1 MIRDGL
7 NYVLGQLDFIE
18 KRDKKNKNSEIIFNK
33 TEVKQMQRLNDCTYR
48 LKKDGIHEIRYRR
61 GGVEKSFSSKNLK
74 TAKQKAISFLKDLDR
89 GLIPQKNTP
98 MFNEFA
104 KDFMEIFKKPNVRD
118 KTYSVYESRLRIHI
132 FPYTEG
138 KQIESI
144 TTKDLQI
151 IINRIAEEKKK
162 RTLEDV
168 IILLR
173 QIFTYALNNEII
185 RKNPVDGVQVRK
197 HYRTHGQ
204 ALSREDEKILLDKF
218 KGHKYEGYI
227 VTMLY
232 TGCRFCELSTVKLE
246 GEFIIVENK
255 KRKGDYIEYKKIPIT
270 PMMKPFI
277 PFIGEMK
284 ASDRTVSRH
293 FHNLMKGYTMKDLRH
308 TFISRC
314 QMCGVP
320 ENVVRLWAGH
330 SPKGITQSVYT
341 HFDDEFLINEGQKVS
356 YKI

>member
-1 MIRDGL
+1 VIRDGL

-33 TEVKQMQRLNDCTYR
+33 TEVKNMPLLKDMSYR
-48 LKKDGIHEIRYRR
+48 QKPNGLHEFRYRR
-61 GGVEKSFSSKNLK
+61 DGYNRSFSSMNLK
-74 TAKQKAISFLKDLDR
+74 KAKAKARTFCRDLKNKTE
-89 GLIPQKNTP
+89 KNTVP
-98 MFNEFA
+98 SMFNDFA
-104 KDFMEIFKKPNVRD
+104 TDFMRIFKKPNVTE
-118 KTYSVYESRLRIHI
+118 KTFSVYESRLKIHV
-132 FPYTEG
+132 FPYTVN
-138 KQIESI
+138 KRIESI

-151 IINRIAEEKKK
+151 IANRISEKKK
-162 RTLEDV
+162 KRSLEDV
-168 IILLR
+168 MVLLR
-173 QIFTYALNNEII
+173 QIFNYALSCDLI
-185 RKNPVDGVQVRK
+185 RKSPLDGVQVKK

-204 ALSREDEKILLDKF
+204 ALGKKDEKILLEKI
-218 KGHKYEGYI
+218 KGNKYEIYFI
-227 VTMLY
+227 TMLY

-246 GEFIIVENK
+246 GEFIVMENK
-255 KRKGDYIEYKKIPIT
+255 KRKGDYIEYKKIPVT

-277 PFIGEMK
+277 HLIREMK

-330 SPKGITQSVYT
+330 SPKGVTQSVYT
-341 HFDDEFLINEGQKVS
+341 HFDDEFLINESKKVD
-356 YKI
+356 YTV